1 MGSPMREV
9 ELIYRFE
16 EGPNRGT
23 ELRVFSCDRN
33 HTVSSWITRIPTG
46 ELLWSETSRSNGPF
60 FGTTVKDHV
69 PNRFLTLVGLAT
81 RLAKDGARSD

>member
-60 FGTTVKDHV
+60 FGTTVK
-69 PNRFLTLVGLAT
+69 NYVGNGALALINLAT
-81 RLAKDGARSD
+81 RLAKDGTSSD